1 LLGMNMKS
9 PLETCSVYCLHY
21 KRVVKLGGICCIL
34 LVITTST
41 VQPEWNPTKVFDSPL
56 PLEREYGFFRE
67 TDRLEMLEETK
78 KMFYHGYDNYM
89 LHAFPL
95 DELNPLACCGRG
107 PDTEDPSNININ
119 DVLGD
124 YSLGLIDAL
133 DMLVVMGNSSE
144 LRKAVRLV
152 VDTVHFDKDNV
163 VQVFEANIR
172 VLGGLLS
179 THLLLSDS
187 SPLGPADIDG
197 LSHDSWY
204 MDDLLTLAHDLGD
217 RLLAAFDQTD
227 TGLPLPRVNL
237 KSGLPND
244 GRTTTCTAGAG
255 SLLLEFTLLSRLLGD
270 PTYELY
276 ARRAVLGLY
285 NRRNLTT
292 GLLGNV
298 IDVHTGEWKGR
309 MAGLGAGVDSF
320 YEILLK
326 SFVMFGEV
334 GDLEM
339 FNESYDSIM
348 QYMRRGRDRCN
359 SGSGLHP
366 LYVNVE
372 METGNTATNWID
384 SLQAAFPGVQVLH
397 GDIEEAICHHALY
410 FGIWRKYGCLPE
422 RYNWR
427 LDAPDVKFY
436 PLRPEFVESTY
447 LLYRAT
453 KNPFYLH
460 VGREIVE
467 SLNKHTKAKCGYA
480 TVHDVNDMSLEDRQ
494 ESFFLSETVKY
505 LYLLFD
511 TENTVNKHDANI
523 LFTTEGHILPIDVKF
538 RSKPWEKDGLFDEDL
553 FSLPSIMRPNSSES
567 PPSMS
572 PHSSC
577 DTLSDETRFSL
588 PLRNRYLQQI
598 FSVFGL

>member
-1 LLGMNMKS
+1 MEVIIQQSCYEALFRRYL
-9 PLETCSVYCLHY
+9 
-21 KRVVKLGGICCIL
+21 VKFELFSIL
-34 LVITTST
+34 TLSLISSA
-41 VQPEWNPTKVFDSPL
+41 QPEWKQSNVFDIPL
-56 PLEREYGFFRE
+56 PLEREYGVFNEAARM
-67 TDRLEMLEETK
+67 EMLEETK

-89 LHAFPL
+89 RHAFPL

-107 PDTEDPSNININ
+107 PDYENPDNININ

-124 YSLGLIDAL
+124 YSLTLIDTL
-133 DMLVVMGNSSE
+133 DTLAIIGNSSE
-144 LRKAVRLV
+144 FKRAVKLV
-152 VDTVHFDKDNV
+152 VDTVHFDKSNV

-172 VLGGLLS
+172 LLGGLLS
-179 THLLLSDS
+179 AHLLTENS
-187 SPLGPADIDG
+187 SLFPDLAPD
-197 LSHDSWY
+197 WY
-204 MDDLLTLAHDLGD
+204 MDDLLSLAHDLAE
-217 RLLAAFDQTD
+217 RLLPAFDKTVTGIPHPRVD
-227 TGLPLPRVNL
+227 LKNGLP
-237 KSGLPND
+237 KD

-255 SLLLEFTLLSRLLGD
+255 SLLLEFSLLSRLLGD
-270 PTYELY
+270 PIYEIY

-285 NRRNLTT
+285 NRRDLTT
-292 GLLGNV
+292 GLVGNV
-298 IDVHTGEWKGR
+298 VDVHTGEWKGK

-326 SFVMFGEV
+326 SFIMFGEE
-334 GDLEM
+334 GDMEM

-348 QYMRRGRDRCN
+348 QYMRRGRTKCN

-397 GDIEEAICHHALY
+397 GDVEEAICHHALY

-436 PLRPEFVESTY
+436 PLRPELVESTY

-460 VGREIVE
+460 VGREILY
-467 SLNKHTKAKCGYA
+467 SLNNHTKAKCGYA

-511 TENTVNKHDANI
+511 LENPVNKQDSQH
-523 LFTTEGHILPIDVKF
+523 LFTTEGHLLPISARF
-538 RSKPWEKDGLFDEDL
+538 RSKPWEVDGLFDEDL
-553 FSLPSIMRPNSSES
+553 FSLPFVMRPNSSHS

-572 PHSSC
+572 QNSYC
-577 DTLSDETRFSL
+577 DTLPDETRFSL

-598 FSVFGL
+598 FSVFGLS